1 MAILLVCYDVPDDR
15 RRTRMAKALSQLGTR
30 LQLSVFLLEDRTLV
44 EVTRLL
50 TPLLNEEVDNLCIQ
64 PLCATCSGKPVLLGR
79 ARQSHKPDGYF
90 VI

>member
-1 MAILLVCYDVPDDR
+1 MFRTDDNESDDR
-15 RRTRMAKALSQLGTR
+15 RRTRLAKALSQLGAR
-30 LQLSVFLLEDRTLV
+30 RKLSVFLLEDRTVV

-50 TPLLNEEVDNLCIQ
+50 GPFLNEEVDNLCIQ

>member
-1 MAILLVCYDVPDDR
+1 MFRTDDDVPNDDH
-15 RRTRMAKALSQLGTR
+15 RRTRLAKALSQLGTR
-30 LQLSVFLLEDRTLV
+30 RKLSVFLLEDRTVV

-64 PLCATCSGKPVLLGR
+64 PLCATCAGKPVLLGR

>member
-30 LQLSVFLLEDRTLV
+30 LQLSVFLLQDRTVV

-50 TPLLNEEVDNLCIQ
+50 V
-64 PLCATCSGKPVLLGR
+64 AAG
-79 ARQSHKPDGYF
+79 
-90 VI
+90 

>member
-1 MAILLVCYDVPDDR
+1 MALLLVCYDVPDDR

-30 LQLSVFLLEDRTLV
+30 LQLSVFLLEGRTLV

-79 ARQSHKPDGYF
+79 ARHSKRPDGYF

>member
-1 MAILLVCYDVPDDR
+1 MALLLVCYDVPDDR
-15 RRTRMAKALSQLGTR
+15 RRTRLAKALSQLGAR
-30 LQLSVFLLEDRTLV
+30 LQLSVFLLQDRTVV

-50 TPLLNEEVDNLCIQ
+50 GSFLDEEVDNLCIQ

>member
-1 MAILLVCYDVPDDR
+1 MALLLVCYDVPDDR
-15 RRTRMAKALSQLGTR
+15 RRTRLAKALSQLGTR

-50 TPLLNEEVDNLCIQ
+50 GSFLDEEVDNLCIQ

-90 VI
+90 VV

>member
-1 MAILLVCYDVPDDR
+1 MFRTDDDVPNDDR
-15 RRTRMAKALSQLGTR
+15 RRTRLAKALSQLGTR
-30 LQLSVFLLEDRTLV
+30 RKFSVFLLEDRTLV
-44 EVTRLL
+44 ELTRLL

>member
-1 MAILLVCYDVPDDR
+1 MALLLVCYDVPDDR

-30 LQLSVFLLEDRTLV
+30 LQLSVFLLEGRTLV

-79 ARQSHKPDGYF
+79 ARQSKKPDGYC

>member
-30 LQLSVFLLEDRTLV
+30 LQLSVFLLEDRTV
-44 EVTRLL
+44 IEVTRLL

-64 PLCATCSGKPVLLGR
+64 PLCATCSSKPILLGR
-79 ARQSHKPDGYF
+79 ARQSKRPDGYF